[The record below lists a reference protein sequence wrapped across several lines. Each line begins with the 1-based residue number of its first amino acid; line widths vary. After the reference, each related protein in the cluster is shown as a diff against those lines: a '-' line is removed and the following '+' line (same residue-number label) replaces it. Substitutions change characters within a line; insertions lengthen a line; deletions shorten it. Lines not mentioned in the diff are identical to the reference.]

1 MKNPG
6 KYILTG
12 ALACALLA
20 QGALAE
26 TISFTGT
33 VSAKTTSE
41 VYAPIGGTVE
51 SVSAVAG
58 QQVRA
63 GDVLATLA
71 TTKVYASED
80 GVITGLFAQAGDSTE
95 TVSQRYGAVMYI
107 EGASVYT
114 ISAST
119 ENAYN
124 STENKFVHVGE
135 EVYLSCYSDGSH
147 SGTGVITA
155 IEGTSYTVEVT
166 SGEFLI
172 GETVNVYRGET
183 ATTTARIGRGTL
195 GRKNP
200 TAVSAS
206 GSIVSIAVQDGETVQ
221 KGDLLFETLE
231 GSFDGYYMSGS
242 EILATSDGV
251 VAQIGLSQGGRLEK
265 GSVAAV
271 LYPEGAMQI
280 QAQIAEA
287 NLGLIHVGDPVEIEL
302 NWNSDAE
309 VRYTGV
315 VSMISAIADSSAS
328 GGSGESMSSSGDVTY
343 TVYIDFTPDADTR
356 YGMTAVVST
365 LDAEIEDVEVVEEE
379 APAEEEISPE
389 EEFARDGRFAADGEG
404 MPDELSDFGGRPMG
418 EGAPEGSGHV
428 KE

>member
-1 MKNPG
+1 MKNLS
-6 KYILTG
+6 KRILTG
-12 ALACALLA
+12 ALACALLTPC
-20 QGALAE
+20 ALAE

-33 VSAKTTSE
+33 VAAKSTSE

-51 SVSAVAG
+51 SVHAVAG

-71 TTKVYASED
+71 TTKVYAPED
-80 GVITGLFAQAGDSTE
+80 GVVTGLFAQAGDSAE
-95 TVSQRYGAVMYI
+95 TVAQRYGAVLYI

-124 STENKFVHVGE
+124 TTENKFVHVGE
-135 EVYLSCYSDGSH
+135 NVYLSCYSDGSH

-172 GETVNVYRGET
+172 GETVNVYRGES
-183 ATTTARIGRGTL
+183 ATTAARIGRGTL
-195 GRKNP
+195 GRRNP

-206 GSIVSIAVQDGETVQ
+206 GSIVSIAVQDGDSVQ

-242 EILATSDGV
+242 QILATADGV

-315 VSMISAIADSSAS
+315 VSMISAIADSSAT

-365 LDAEIEDVEVVEEE
+365 LDAEIEEEE
-379 APAEEEISPE
+379 AAEEETPAEETISE
-389 EEFARDGRFAADGEG
+389 EEFSFDKEFAPDAEG

-418 EGAPEGSGHV
+418 EGAPEGSEHV

>member
-1 MKNPG
+1 MKNLS
-6 KYILTG
+6 KRILTG
-12 ALACALLA
+12 ALACALLTPC
-20 QGALAE
+20 ALAE

-33 VSAKTTSE
+33 VAAKSTSE

-51 SVSAVAG
+51 SVHAVAG

-71 TTKVYASED
+71 TTKVYAPED
-80 GVITGLFAQAGDSTE
+80 GVVTGLFAQAGDSAE
-95 TVSQRYGAVMYI
+95 TVAQRYGAVLYI

-124 STENKFVHVGE
+124 TTENKFVHVGE
-135 EVYLSCYSDGSH
+135 NVYLSCYSDGSH

-172 GETVNVYRGET
+172 GETVNVYRGES
-183 ATTTARIGRGTL
+183 ATTAARIGRGTL
-195 GRKNP
+195 GRRNP

-206 GSIVSIAVQDGETVQ
+206 GSIVSIAVQDGDSVQ

-242 EILATSDGV
+242 QILATADGV

-328 GGSGESMSSSGDVTY
+328 GNSGESMNSSGDVTY

-365 LDAEIEDVEVVEEE
+365 LDAEIEEEE
-379 APAEEEISPE
+379 AAEEETPAEETISE
-389 EEFARDGRFAADGEG
+389 EEFSFDKEFAPDAEG

-418 EGAPEGSGHV
+418 EGAPEGSEHV

>member
-1 MKNPG
+1 MKNLG
-6 KYILTG
+6 KRILTG
-12 ALACALLA
+12 ALVCALLTPC
-20 QGALAE
+20 ALAE

-33 VSAKTTSE
+33 VTAKSTSE
-41 VYAPIGGTVE
+41 IYAPIGGTVE
-51 SVSAVAG
+51 SVHAVAG

-71 TTKVYASED
+71 TTKVYAPED
-80 GVITGLFAQAGDSTE
+80 GVVTGLFAQAGDNAE
-95 TVSQRYGAVMYI
+95 TVAQRYGAVLYI

-119 ENAYN
+119 DNAYN
-124 STENKFVHVGE
+124 TTANKFVHVGE
-135 EVYLSCYSDGSH
+135 NVYLSCYSDGSH

-155 IEGTSYTVEVT
+155 IEGTGYTVEVT

-172 GETVNVYRGET
+172 GETVNVYRGES
-183 ATTTARIGRGTL
+183 ATTAERIGRGTL
-195 GRKNP
+195 GRRNP

-206 GSIVSIAVQDGETVQ
+206 GSIVSLAVQNGDAVQ

-242 EILATSDGV
+242 QILATADGV
-251 VAQIGLSQGGRLEK
+251 VSQVSLTQGGRLEK

-287 NLGLIHVGDPVEIEL
+287 NLGLIQVGDPVEIEL

-309 VRYTGV
+309 VRYSGV
-315 VSMISAIADSSAS
+315 ISMISAIADSSS
-328 GGSGESMSSSGDVTY
+328 GGSGEGMDSSESVTY

-365 LDAEIEDVEVVEEE
+365 LDEEIIGEEAVEEE
-379 APAEEEISPE
+379 APAEEEAVPGGKGGFE
-389 EEFARDGRFAADGEG
+389 REFAPDGED
-404 MPDELSDFGGRPMG
+404 MPEDMMAFGGEQMG
-418 EGAPEGSGHV
+418 GGSGHV

>member
-1 MKNPG
+1 MKNLSRR
-6 KYILTG
+6 ILTG
-12 ALACALLA
+12 ALACALLTPC
-20 QGALAE
+20 ALAE

-33 VSAKTTSE
+33 VAAKSTSE

-51 SVSAVAG
+51 SVHAVAG

-71 TTKVYASED
+71 TTKVYAPED
-80 GVITGLFAQAGDSTE
+80 GVVTGLFAQAGDNAE
-95 TVSQRYGAVMYI
+95 TVAQRYGAVMYI

-119 ENAYN
+119 DNAYN
-124 STENKFVHVGE
+124 TTENKFVHVGE
-135 EVYLSCYSDGSH
+135 NVYLSCYSDGSH
-147 SGTGVITA
+147 SGSGVITA

-172 GETVNVYRGET
+172 GETVNVYRGES
-183 ATTTARIGRGTL
+183 ATTAERIGRGTL
-195 GRKNP
+195 GRRNP

-206 GSIVSIAVQDGETVQ
+206 GSIVSIAVQDGDSVQ

-242 EILATSDGV
+242 QILATADGV

-309 VRYTGV
+309 VRYAGV
-315 VSMISAIADSSAS
+315 ISMISAIADSSAS
-328 GGSGESMSSSGDVTY
+328 GNSGESMNSSGDVTY

-365 LDAEIEDVEVVEEE
+365 LDAEIEEEE
-379 APAEEEISPE
+379 AAEEETPAEETISE
-389 EEFARDGRFAADGEG
+389 EEFSFDKEFAPDAEG

-418 EGAPEGSGHV
+418 EGAPEGSEHV

>member
-6 KYILTG
+6 KAILTG
-12 ALACALLA
+12 AIVCALLA
-20 QGALAE
+20 PGALAE

-33 VSAKTTSE
+33 VTAKSTSE
-41 VYAPIGGTVE
+41 IYAPIGGTVE

-71 TTKVYASED
+71 TTTVYAPED
-80 GVITGLFAQAGDSTE
+80 GVITGLFAQPGDSAE
-95 TVSQRYGAVMYI
+95 AVAERYGAVLYI
-107 EGASVYT
+107 EGQSVYT

-119 ENAYN
+119 DNAYN
-124 STENKFVHVGE
+124 TTANKFVHVGE
-135 EVYLSCYSDGSH
+135 SVHLSCYSDGSH

-155 IEGTSYTVEVT
+155 IEGTGYTVEVT

-183 ATTTARIGRGTL
+183 ATSTARIRRGTL
-195 GRKNP
+195 TRINP

-206 GSIVSIAVQDGETVQ
+206 GSIASIAVQNGETVQ

-242 EILATSDGV
+242 KILATGDGV
-251 VAQIGLSQGGRLEK
+251 LYQINLNQGDRLEK

-271 LYPEGAMQI
+271 LYPEGVMQI

-287 NLGLIHVGDPVEIEL
+287 NLGLIQVGDPVEIEL

-309 VRYTGV
+309 VRYSGV
-315 VSMISAIADSSAS
+315 ISMISAIADSS
-328 GGSGESMSSSGDVTY
+328 GESMEDAGEVRYS
-343 TVYIDFTPDADTR
+343 VYIDFTPDADTR

-365 LDAEIEDVEVVEEE
+365 LDAEIIGEEEAEEEE
-379 APAEEEISPE
+379 APAEEEAIPGE
-389 EEFARDGRFAADGEG
+389 KGGFDREFAPDGEG
-404 MPDELSDFGGRPMG
+404 MADALADFGEGPMG
-418 EGAPEGSGHV
+418 GGSGHV

>member
-1 MKNPG
+1 MKNLS
-6 KYILTG
+6 KRILTG
-12 ALACALLA
+12 ALACALLTPC
-20 QGALAE
+20 ALAE

-33 VSAKTTSE
+33 VAAKSTSE

-51 SVSAVAG
+51 SVQAVAG

-71 TTKVYASED
+71 TTKVYAPED
-80 GVITGLFAQAGDSTE
+80 GVITGLFAQPGDSADS
-95 TVSQRYGAVMYI
+95 VSQRYGAVLYI

-124 STENKFVHVGE
+124 TTENKFVHVGE
-135 EVYLSCYSDGSH
+135 NVYLSCYSDGSH

-172 GETVNVYRGET
+172 GETVNVYRGES
-183 ATTTARIGRGTL
+183 ATTAERIGRGTL
-195 GRKNP
+195 GRRNP

-206 GSIVSIAVQDGETVQ
+206 GSIVSLAVQNGDAVQ

-242 EILATSDGV
+242 QILATADGV
-251 VAQIGLSQGGRLEK
+251 VSQVSLTQGGRLEK

-315 VSMISAIADSSAS
+315 VSMISAIADSSAT
-328 GGSGESMSSSGDVTY
+328 GGSGEIASSGDVTY

-365 LDAEIEDVEVVEEE
+365 LEAEIIEEE
-379 APAEEEISPE
+379 AAEEETPAEETISE
-389 EEFARDGRFAADGEG
+389 EEFSFDKEFAPDAEG

-418 EGAPEGSGHV
+418 EGAPEGSEHV
-428 KE
+428 KQ

>member
-1 MKNPG
+1 MKNLG
-6 KYILTG
+6 KAILTG

-20 QGALAE
+20 PGALAE

-33 VSAKTTSE
+33 VAAKTTSE
-41 VYAPIGGTVE
+41 IYAPIGGTVE
-51 SVSAVAG
+51 SVQAVAG

-71 TTKVYASED
+71 TTSVYAPED
-80 GVITGLFAQAGDSTE
+80 GVITGLFAQAGDSAE
-95 TVSQRYGAVMYI
+95 TVAQRYGAVLYI

-135 EVYLSCYSDGSH
+135 SVYLSCYSDGSH

-183 ATTTARIGRGTL
+183 ATSTARIGRGTL
-195 GRKNP
+195 GRRNP

-206 GSIVSIAVQDGETVQ
+206 GSIVSIAVQDGDVVQ

-231 GSFDGYYMSGS
+231 GSFDGYYMSGN
-242 EILATSDGV
+242 EILATGDGV
-251 VAQIGLSQGGRLEK
+251 VSQINLTQGGRLEK

-315 VSMISAIADSSAS
+315 ISMISAIADSSAS

-356 YGMTAVVST
+356 YGMTAVITT
-365 LDAEIEDVEVVEEE
+365 LDEEIIEEEVVEEE
-379 APAEEEISPE
+379 TPVEEEAIPE
-389 EEFARDGRFAADGEG
+389 GEFPFDRELTPDGEG
-404 MPDELSDFGGRPMG
+404 MADALSNFGGRPMG